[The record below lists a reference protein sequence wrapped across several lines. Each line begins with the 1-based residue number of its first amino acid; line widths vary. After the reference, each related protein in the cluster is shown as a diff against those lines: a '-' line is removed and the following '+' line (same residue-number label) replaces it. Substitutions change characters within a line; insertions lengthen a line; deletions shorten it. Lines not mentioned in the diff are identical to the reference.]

1 MHYVIDCE
9 NIRVFSERMTGAGIG
24 RPASVRNER
33 SKLRICRYT
42 EARTL
47 SEEADFRPSESAHRW
62 IIVNFR
68 GQQRPSSNAARSLF

>member
-1 MHYVIDCE
+1 MYCVIDCE
-9 NIRVFSERMTGAGIG
+9 NIRVFSERMAGAGID

-47 SEEADFRPSESAHRW
+47 SEEADFRPSESAHW